1 MSVKSQCFRCEVKKG
16 TKWSAAKKAEEGR
29 RKLVSFSPP
38 TPLPHYWDCGRSCRH
53 LTNLKDL
60 PPNLNSVS
68 MTSLSVAVILCP
80 SERQSSVICFWFI
93 LPLPDLSYTENA
105 SLNSDKKNCI
115 SLSNTSDSWRN
126 YFLRELLVRVG
137 VSLLKFFGT
146 FRPRF
151 LTVLCHIKI
160 GETHFRSN
168 LPWTN
173 R

>member
-1 MSVKSQCFRCEVKKG
+1 MWKIAFAKPILEEFCFESALLCQRNRSCVALKIRHIKHFVCTLWFADWTYTSFVGKSQCFRCEVKKG

-29 RKLVSFSPP
+29 RELVSSSPP

-105 SLNSDKKNCI
+105 SLNSDKKI
-115 SLSNTSDSWRN
+115 
-126 YFLRELLVRVG
+126 V
-137 VSLLKFFGT
+137 
-146 FRPRF
+146 
-151 LTVLCHIKI
+151 
-160 GETHFRSN
+160 
-168 LPWTN
+168 
-173 R
+173 